1 MVKLIQ
7 NNNILIISS
16 HADDHI
22 SCSGTILKLQEE
34 RGLIPYEVVLTD
46 SSRGQDFRANKQESR
61 IKVSRV
67 RSTELSEASKFLGV
81 RKTFLMGAPDLG
93 LAYQPKLLFKLAK
106 VIRKIKPSI
115 IFINGEYD
123 AHPDHRISF
132 RIALD
137 AIKLSGMGVETEKL
151 GPSFRVPV
159 ILCVEQMLPDRIQMV
174 VDITKFKDKKDQLLK
189 IYQSQMSPKSLAF
202 EQGMLA
208 VRGYH
213 LRKPDGFFAEAFTFQ
228 NEFPILGFEDNETN
242 IF

>member
-1 MVKLIQ
+1 MKDIFSK
-7 NNNILIISS
+7 NILIISS

-22 SCSGTILKLQEE
+22 SCAGTVLKLQEE
-34 RGLIPYEVVLTD
+34 RGLIPYEIVLTD
-46 SSRGQDFRANKQESR
+46 SSRGQDFRTKNQKS
-61 IKVSRV
+61 KKMVSRV
-67 RSTELSEASKFLGV
+67 RLSELSKASKFLGV
-81 RKTFLMGAPDLG
+81 RKTFLMSEPDFG
-93 LAYQPKLLFKLAK
+93 LQYQPKLLFDLAK
-106 VIRKIKPSI
+106 IIRNIKPMI

-123 AHPDHRISF
+123 AHPDHRAAF

-159 ILCVEQMLPDRIQMV
+159 ILCVEQMLPDKVQMV

-228 NEFPILGFEDNETN
+228 NEFPILGFEDYETN